1 MKKYLFIYTFV
12 GWDRAIGMATRYEL
26 AFWDRNRVGAEFSAT
41 FLTDPAAHPTSCI
54 SGTGSVSWG

>member
-1 MKKYLFIYTFV
+1 
-12 GWDRAIGMATRYEL
+12 
-26 AFWDRNRVGAEFSAT
+26 VGAEFSAT